1 MAQVDRSAGRTLA
14 ITLGVLTALTAT
26 NGCGGGDHAQAPSA
40 SPARAD
46 AAVARDVHPTR
57 NARAKVT
64 AATVLSARS
73 NEVVTAAPTKLI
85 LQLADFRIDPF
96 LNAVPRGPVKIT
108 VLNRG
113 DKEHEL
119 LVVKSRGGAPPVK
132 GGRVDEDAL
141 ESRHRIIGE
150 ISEVSAGRSASKTFV
165 LRAGSY
171 YLLCNVPGHY
181 RAGMRATLIVRG
193 R

>member
-1 MAQVDRSAGRTLA
+1 MAHVDRPARRTLA
-14 ITLGVLTALTAT
+14 ITLGVLSALTAT

-40 SPARAD
+40 SAARAD

-57 NARAKVT
+57 SARAKAT
-64 AATVLSARS
+64 AAAVLSTRS
-73 NEVVTAAPTKLI
+73 NGVVTPAPTRLI

-96 LNAVPRGPVKIT
+96 LNAVPRGPVKIK

-113 DKEHEL
+113 DEEHEL
-119 LVVKSRGGAPPVK
+119 LIVKSRGGAPPVK

-141 ESRHRIIGE
+141 ERKHRLIGE
-150 ISEVSAGRSASKTFV
+150 ISEVPAGRSASKTFF